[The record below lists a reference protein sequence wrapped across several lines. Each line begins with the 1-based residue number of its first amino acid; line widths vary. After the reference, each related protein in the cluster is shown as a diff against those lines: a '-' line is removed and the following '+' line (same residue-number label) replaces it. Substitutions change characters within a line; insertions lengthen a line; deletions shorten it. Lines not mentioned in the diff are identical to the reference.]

1 MPGLYLGQAICILS
15 PIIWCHIIMKYR
27 DIEVSQYKN
36 EVTQETIRNNQEI
49 IRNYKKLLRC
59 MHVCKCMYKL
69 DESI

>member
-1 MPGLYLGQAICILS
+1 
-15 PIIWCHIIMKYR
+15 MKYR